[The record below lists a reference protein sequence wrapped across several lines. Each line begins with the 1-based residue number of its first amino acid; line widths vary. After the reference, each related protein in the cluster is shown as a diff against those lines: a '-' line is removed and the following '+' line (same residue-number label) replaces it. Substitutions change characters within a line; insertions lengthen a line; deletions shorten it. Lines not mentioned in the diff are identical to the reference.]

1 MMATKNIAAI
11 IIFSVA
17 YMLSFQSCKEVGPI
31 VDLGNNPIDT
41 TLIDTAYTIATL
53 PPAQSKV
60 VLIEDFTG
68 VRCINCPDGHEQA
81 ANIEAANPGR
91 VIAISLHSDFLGVA
105 YVGQPELRIPEAQDL
120 ENLLGPAPAKPVA
133 AIDRVLF
140 NGETDILQFLQQW
153 SGRTNEQL
161 TKNVTVNIAL
171 ENRLETTDNGVNI
184 IAKATATYLQNTTA
198 ENRITLVLIEEN
210 VVAAQLTNSGVD
222 SNYVH
227 KNVARAFLTRFNGN
241 VITAEKNSGTVVVK
255 EFKLNN
261 IPAAWK
267 LNDLKV
273 VAFIHEFGS
282 SQKVLQTAV
291 EGVM

>member
-1 MMATKNIAAI
+1 
-11 IIFSVA
+11 
-17 YMLSFQSCKEVGPI
+17 
-31 VDLGNNPIDT
+31 
-41 TLIDTAYTIATL
+41 
-53 PPAQSKV
+53 
-60 VLIEDFTG
+60 
-68 VRCINCPDGHEQA
+68 
-81 ANIEAANPGR
+81 
-91 VIAISLHSDFLGVA
+91 
-105 YVGQPELRIPEAQDL
+105 
-120 ENLLGPAPAKPVA
+120 
-133 AIDRVLF
+133 VLF
-140 NGETDILQFLQQW
+140 NGESDILQFLQQW

-161 TKNVTVNIAL
+161 AKNVTVNIAL
-171 ENRLETTDNGVNI
+171 ENRLEATDNGVNL
-184 IAKATATYLQNTTA
+184 IAKATATYLENTTA

-241 VITAEKNSGTVVVK
+241 VITAEKNSGTVIVK

-282 SQKVLQTAV
+282 SQKVLQTV
-291 EGVM
+291 VRGVM